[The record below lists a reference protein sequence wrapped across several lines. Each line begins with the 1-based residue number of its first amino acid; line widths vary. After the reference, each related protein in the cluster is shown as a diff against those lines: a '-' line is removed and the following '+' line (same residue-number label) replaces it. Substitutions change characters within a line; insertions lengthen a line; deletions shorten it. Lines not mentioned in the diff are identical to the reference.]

1 MIPSRYRGQIR
12 TQKEVN
18 AVLKQIK
25 AEIENQLLIGRVL
38 NSKDFD
44 DGLKWCFE
52 IIDRYEN
59 DISHTETR

>member
-1 MIPSRYRGQIR
+1 MIPSRYRGQKR
-12 TQKEVN
+12 MQKEVN

-25 AEIENQLLIGRVL
+25 SEIENQLLIGRIL

-44 DGLKWCFE
+44 DGLKWCLE

-59 DISHTETR
+59 DISHTET

>member
-1 MIPSRYRGQIR
+1 MIPSRCRGQKR

-25 AEIENQLLIGRVL
+25 SEIENQLLIGRIL

-44 DGLKWCFE
+44 DGLKWCLE

-59 DISHTETR
+59 DISHTET